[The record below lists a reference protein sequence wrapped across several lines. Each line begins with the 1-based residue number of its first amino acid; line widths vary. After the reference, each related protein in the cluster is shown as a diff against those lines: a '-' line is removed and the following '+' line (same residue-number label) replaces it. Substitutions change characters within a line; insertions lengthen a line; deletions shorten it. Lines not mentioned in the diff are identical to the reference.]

1 MEHIR
6 MKFQPYLSQFILAF
20 LLLLTWNYGLS
31 QPIQVSILDEPL
43 FKKNEVISN
52 KKIAFIDLS
61 ELQLGPHIVVVDL
74 KGQIL
79 SRFPI
84 PRLRFDSEWINWGP
98 GITFDK
104 TRQTIWYLA
113 PKVGLTEFDLAGN
126 ITQTITLSK
135 ASHQIQRT
143 DSGGFVLPYSWDEK
157 KDNQLTELDAN
168 GTVIFSWSAEQY
180 LNDNP
185 TSLSIAPTQP
195 NSFTATTSAVK
206 TNKGNFFLSLSQRN
220 LILKINSNGN
230 VVWSQTVSIRP
241 HTLVVDGDELIGY
254 SARNPNRVVLKN
266 KKCDC
271 FKEIV
276 LEEKLTGKTRT
287 RTLSLQHLGSDIWF
301 TSGVDRLYL
310 ITDQGKVIWQLTHDG
325 LKGRPTGF
333 HSAVIFD

>member
-1 MEHIR
+1 

-20 LLLLTWNYGLS
+20 LLLLSWNYGLS

-43 FKKNEVISN
+43 FKKTEVISN

-126 ITQTITLSK
+126 ISQTINFSK

-143 DSGGFVLPYSWDEK
+143 DSGGFVLPYSWDER
-157 KDNQLTELDAN
+157 KDNQDQA
-168 GTVIFSWSAEQY
+168 
-180 LNDNP
+180 
-185 TSLSIAPTQP
+185 
-195 NSFTATTSAVK
+195 TAY
-206 TNKGNFFLSLSQRN
+206 
-220 LILKINSNGN
+220 
-230 VVWSQTVSIRP
+230 P
-241 HTLVVDGDELIGY
+241 PPY
-254 SARNPNRVVLKN
+254 
-266 KKCDC
+266 
-271 FKEIV
+271 
-276 LEEKLTGKTRT
+276 
-287 RTLSLQHLGSDIWF
+287 
-301 TSGVDRLYL
+301 
-310 ITDQGKVIWQLTHDG
+310 
-325 LKGRPTGF
+325 
-333 HSAVIFD
+333 

>member
-1 MEHIR
+1 M
-6 MKFQPYLSQFILAF
+6 A
-20 LLLLTWNYGLS
+20 
-31 QPIQVSILDEPL
+31 QPISVTILDDAL
-43 FKKNEVISN
+43 FKTTENIAN

-61 ELQLGPHIVVVDL
+61 ESQLNPHIVVVDI

-84 PRLRFDSEWINWGP
+84 PRFRFDSEWTHWGP

-104 TRQTIWYLA
+104 TRQSVWYLA

-126 ITQTITLSK
+126 ITQTINFTK

-143 DSGGFVLPYSWDEK
+143 EIGGFVLPYSWDEQ
-157 KDNQLTELDAN
+157 KDNQLSELDAN
-168 GTVIFSWSAEQY
+168 GAEIFSWSAEHY
-180 LNDNP
+180 LNKNP

-206 TNKGNFFLSLSQRN
+206 TNQGNFFLSLSQRN
-220 LILKINSNGN
+220 LILKINSSGD
-230 VVWSQTVSIRP
+230 VVWSQIVSVRP

-271 FKEIV
+271 FNEVV

-287 RTLSLQHLGSDIWF
+287 RTLSSQYLGSDLWF

-310 ITDQGKVIWQLTHDG
+310 ITQQGKIIWQLTHDK

-333 HSAVIFD
+333 HSAVMFD